1 MRGHSLLGTPLGSR
15 ERPPVESRTM
25 KVLLVSAD
33 PRVRQQLA
41 LVARSVRRGLA
52 SGPSESFEV
61 FEASDGIVGA
71 AQAWSHM
78 PDVVIADQITSRAGA
93 FALTRELKGA
103 ARPHPAKIV
112 LVLDRVVDEWL
123 ARWAGADAW
132 FVK

>member
-1 MRGHSLLGTPLGSR
+1 
-15 ERPPVESRTM
+15 M

-52 SGPSESFEV
+52 SGEPFEV
-61 FEASDGIVGA
+61 LEASDGITGA
-71 AQAWSHM
+71 ALAWSQV
-78 PDVVIADQITSRAGA
+78 PDVVVADQITSRAGA

-103 ARPHPAKIV
+103 ERPHPARIV
-112 LVLDRVVDEWL
+112 IVLDRAVDEWL

-132 FVK
+132 FVKPIDPFAVADAVRGFFEAPKEEAG

>member
-1 MRGHSLLGTPLGSR
+1 
-15 ERPPVESRTM
+15 M

-52 SGPSESFEV
+52 AGEPFEV
-61 FEASDGIVGA
+61 LEASDGITGA
-71 AQAWSHM
+71 ALAWSQV
-78 PDVVIADQITSRAGA
+78 PDVVVADQITSRAGA

-103 ARPHPAKIV
+103 ERPHPARIV
-112 LVLDRVVDEWL
+112 IVLDRAVDEWL

-132 FVK
+132 FVKPIDPFAVADAVRGFFEAPKEEAG